1 MNALTKLLLTATS
14 ILLLFNGCAKRPG
27 VPEKTKVDPTLE
39 RISIN
44 GYLTDMK
51 AIAFEWK
58 NISDDRVKGIYVYRN
73 DPGVEDKKKLVR
85 IDTLKNRFATHYV
98 DNDVE
103 PGTLYLYRFSTYNAQ
118 GAESPASK
126 LIEVN
131 TLPELTSVSF
141 FRSIGRMPRSAKLIW
156 RPHTSLNVKGYRI
169 ERKDM
174 GSDKWKVIQK
184 IRGRLSAEFIDTDLE
199 DNQRYE
205 YRLRAVTFT
214 GVVSTPSE
222 TVTVITKP
230 LPKPVTGLEATK
242 GKPRIVSVRWSASKK
257 EKINHYRLYRSDEPD
272 DDFTYYA
279 KVQGN
284 SFADKVEED
293 GATYYYKVTAVDSD
307 GLEGDLDAVT
317 AVTGSTLAKPLAP
330 VKLEGVIKNKKALLK
345 WQKSDKR
352 TVGYIVLKTTKKSWI
367 DRETKEFAGIRAT
380 RFSDAG
386 IKPGVSYT
394 YEIIAV
400 DKHGIRSEPS
410 EPLELTFE
418 AVK

>member
-14 ILLLFNGCAKRPG
+14 ILILFNGCAKRPG

-39 RISIN
+39 RVSIN

-58 NISDDRVKGIYVYRN
+58 SISDDRVKGIYVYRN
-73 DPGVEDKKKLVR
+73 DPGAKDKKKLVR

-98 DNDVE
+98 DNDVV
-103 PGTLYLYRFSTYNAQ
+103 PGTLYFYRFSTYNAQ
-118 GAESPASK
+118 GAESTASK
-126 LIEVN
+126 LAEVS
-131 TLPELTSVSF
+131 TLPVLTSVSF

-174 GSDKWKVIQK
+174 GSDKWKVINK

-214 GVVSTPSE
+214 DVVSTPSE
-222 TVTVITKP
+222 IVTVITKP
-230 LPKPVTGLEATK
+230 LPKPVTGLKATN
-242 GKPRIVSVRWSASKK
+242 GKPKIVSLQWNSLQK
-257 EKINHYRLYRSDEPD
+257 EKIDHYRLYRSDEPD
-272 DDFTYYA
+272 DDYTYYA

-284 SFADKVEED
+284 SFTDKVEED

-307 GLEGDLDAVT
+307 GLEGDLTAVA
-317 AVTGSTLAKPLAP
+317 AVTGTTLAKPLAP
-330 VKLEGVIKNKKALLK
+330 AKAEGAIKNKKVQLS
-345 WQKSDKR
+345 WQRSDKR
-352 TVGYIVLKTTKKSWI
+352 TVEYIVRKTTKKSWI
-367 DRETKEFAGIRAT
+367 DKETKEFTSIRAT
-380 RFSDAG
+380 RFSDAD
-386 IKPGVSYT
+386 IEPGVGYT
-394 YEIIAV
+394 YEILAV

-410 EPLELTFE
+410 EPVELTFE